1 MRKLKFHEQKLLKKV
16 NFYDWKVEA
25 DKRESR
31 VIHRYHL
38 QDRQDYTHY
47 NRIVGLVTALI
58 HKLKQLSP
66 DDPFRIK
73 ATEQL
78 L

>member
-38 QDRQDYTHY
+38 QNREDYSHY
-47 NRIVGLVTALI
+47 NRICGLVTALI
-58 HKLKQLSP
+58 TKIKQLP
-66 DDPFRIK
+66 FDDPFRIK

>member
-1 MRKLKFHEQKLLKKV
+1 M
-16 NFYDWKVEA
+16 
-25 DKRESR
+25 
-31 VIHRYHL
+31 HRYHL

-47 NRIVGLVTALI
+47 NKVAGLVTALI
-58 HKLKQLSP
+58 NKLKQLPP

-78 L
+78 LDKLHGMGLINSKDKIEVA